1 MTNKFRHVAFILAF
15 PKGLLFGAG
24 FLLPALSL
32 FAQDDEQKLVREGN
46 KKYKENKFTEAQKNY
61 LEALGKKGNSYRGAF
76 NLGDAYYK
84 QGKYKEASDQ
94 FEMLT
99 QRKTGNDTLSK
110 VYHNLGNSYLK
121 QKEFEKSIS
130 AYKNALKKN
139 TSDEETRYNLAYAQK
154 MLQQQQQQQKQNQD
168 KKDQDKN
175 EDKNKDRNQEKKKDN
190 KKDENKEQQRQ
201 NISKEDAQRLLEALN
216 NDEKKLR
223 DKMNEKKV
231 KVANSPIEKDW

>member
-1 MTNKFRHVAFILAF
+1 MNKLKHIIIL
-15 PKGLLFGAG
+15 G
-24 FLLPALSL
+24 FSFLTLYFNALG
-32 FAQDDEQKLVREGN
+32 QDEEKKLIREGN

-61 LEALGKKGNSYRGAF
+61 LDALGKKGNSYRGAF

-84 QGKYKEASDQ
+84 QGKYKEASEQ
-94 FEMLT
+94 FEILS
-99 QRKTGNDTLSK
+99 QRKTNNDTLSK

-121 QKEFEKSIS
+121 QKEFEKSIA

-139 TSDEETRYNLAYAQK
+139 TQDEETRYNLAYAQK
-154 MLQQQQQQQKQNQD
+154 MLQQQQQQKQNQD

-175 EDKNKDRNQEKKKDN
+175 KDKDKEKNQDKNKDK
-190 KKDENKEQQRQ
+190 KKDENKEQQQ

-223 DKMNEKKV
+223 DKMNEKKT
-231 KVANSPIEKDW
+231 KVTNAQIEKDW